1 MGFFKSKKGSII
13 SDYFSIETDLGQFKK
28 GNAVDVAL
36 FPDHL
41 ELQNASGNKKT
52 ATLAYSQI
60 TDIFY
65 GSKTQLQLKEKS
77 PIARAFAGGLLFG
90 STGAFVGA
98 LSGLGKK
105 EKKVRRILFIISYVT
120 ADGQEA
126 FLPFE
131 DTRLYKGAEGGCQ
144 AARALRHRA
153 RAKAGGCSVRD
164 QAVTRSSSRFLSSQC
179 ENPRC
184 KLHRG
189 FFR

>member
-1 MGFFKSKKGSII
+1 MGFFQSKKGSII
-13 SDYFSIETDLGQFKK
+13 SDYFSIETDIGQFHK

-36 FPDHL
+36 YSDHL
-41 ELQNASGNKKT
+41 ELQNGVGNKDT

-77 PIARAFAGGLLFG
+77 PIARAVAGGLLFG

-105 EKKVRRILFIISYVT
+105 EKKVPKFFFIIRYMTV
-120 ADGQEA
+120 DGQEA

-131 DTRLYKGAEGGCQ
+131 DTRLYKGPKV
-144 AARALRHRA
+144 AAKLRELCGIQREQTQTA
-153 RAKAGGCSVRD
+153 AVSV
-164 QAVTRSSSRFLSSQC
+164 S
-179 ENPRC
+179 
-184 KLHRG
+184 KL
-189 FFR
+189 

>member
-41 ELQNASGNKKT
+41 ELQNAIGNEKT

-60 TDIFY
+60 T
-65 GSKTQLQLKEKS
+65 SKTQLQLKEKS

-105 EKKVRRILFIISYVT
+105 EKKVRKIVFIISYVT

-131 DTRLYKGAEGGCQ
+131 DTRLYKGPKVAAKLRELCGIERVQSQ
-144 AARALRHRA
+144 AAAA
-153 RAKAGGCSVRD
+153 SV
-164 QAVTRSSSRFLSSQC
+164 T
-179 ENPRC
+179 
-184 KLHRG
+184 KL
-189 FFR
+189 

>member
-1 MGFFKSKKGSII
+1 MPS
-13 SDYFSIETDLGQFKK
+13 ETR
-28 GNAVDVAL
+28 
-36 FPDHL
+36 
-41 ELQNASGNKKT
+41 KT

-60 TDIFY
+60 TDTFY

-105 EKKVRRILFIISYVT
+105 EKKVRKIVFIISYVT

-131 DTRLYKGAEGGCQ
+131 DTRLYKGTEGGCQ
-144 AARALRHRA
+144 AAGALRHRA
-153 RAKAGGCSVRD
+153 CAKAGGCSVRD
-164 QAVTRSSSRFLSSQC
+164 
-179 ENPRC
+179 
-184 KLHRG
+184 
-189 FFR
+189 

>member
-41 ELQNASGNKKT
+41 ELQNAIGNKKT

-60 TDIFY
+60 IDIFY
-65 GSKTQLQLKEKS
+65 GSKTQLQLKEIS

-90 STGAFVGA
+90 STGAFIGA

-105 EKKVRRILFIISYVT
+105 EKKIRKILFIISYVT
-120 ADGQEA
+120 AD
-126 FLPFE
+126 
-131 DTRLYKGAEGGCQ
+131 TRLYKGPKVAAKLRELCGIERVQKQ
-144 AARALRHRA
+144 AAAA
-153 RAKAGGCSVRD
+153 SV
-164 QAVTRSSSRFLSSQC
+164 T
-179 ENPRC
+179 
-184 KLHRG
+184 KL
-189 FFR
+189 

>member
-13 SDYFSIETDLGQFKK
+13 SDYFSIETDLGQFKA

-41 ELQNASGNKKT
+41 ELQNAIGNKKT

-65 GSKTQLQLKEKS
+65 GSETQLQLKEKS

-105 EKKVRRILFIISYVT
+105 EKKVRKIVFIISYVT

-126 FLPFE
+126 FCRSRTQGCTKDRRWLPGCGSSAASSACKRR
-131 DTRLYKGAEGGCQ
+131 RLQ
-144 AARALRHRA
+144 R
-153 RAKAGGCSVRD
+153 
-164 QAVTRSSSRFLSSQC
+164 
-179 ENPRC
+179 P
-184 KLHRG
+184 
-189 FFR
+189 

>member
-28 GNAVDVAL
+28 GNAVDSAL

-41 ELQNASGNKKT
+41 ELQNAIGNKKT

-105 EKKVRRILFIISYVT
+105 EKKVRKIVFIISYVT

-131 DTRLYKGAEGGCQ
+131 DTRLYKGPKVAAKLRELCGIERVQKQ
-144 AARALRHRA
+144 AAAA
-153 RAKAGGCSVRD
+153 SV
-164 QAVTRSSSRFLSSQC
+164 T
-179 ENPRC
+179 
-184 KLHRG
+184 KL
-189 FFR
+189 